1 MRSMSLAVSTVL
13 TVVGSA
19 FASLHGVTNVL
30 TTLDGNGDRSL
41 DSVSFIGSP
50 TLMTPAT
57 WLNWNEG
64 SLAYGN
70 NASFG
75 WANPV
80 PRDMNVGEDKYPG
93 NPDRADKSTPFAGE
107 AQKQGTLKEV
117 FGGNNISH
125 IIDGEGKGY
134 KLDLYFEPGKV
145 VQDDGDSSTI
155 EFCLFE
161 RGWNSSIGVAGIYM
175 DGQTLKYTNYIMF
188 TPDDETY
195 AGWKLNTLEIEKE
208 QKVAG
213 AGLSVDMFGAA
224 HDYIGF
230 SLLSDKN
237 CSGPDIVAVRAQNNV
252 VPTPGALALLGSAG
266 LFGLRRRRA

>member
-1 MRSMSLAVSTVL
+1 MSLAVSTVL
-13 TVVGSA
+13 TVAGAA
-19 FASLHGVTNVL
+19 FASIHGVTNVL
-30 TTLDGNGDRSL
+30 TTLDGNGDRTL

-50 TLMTPAT
+50 TVMTPAT
-57 WLNWNEG
+57 WLNWNDG
-64 SLAYGN
+64 SLGYGN

-80 PRDMNVGEDKYPG
+80 PRDMNTSEHTYPG
-93 NPDRADKSTPFAGE
+93 NPDRADKSTPYAGE
-107 AQKQGTLKEV
+107 AQKTGTLKEV

-134 KLDLYFEPGKV
+134 KLDLYFEPGKI
-145 VQDDGDSSTI
+145 VQDDGDGDTV

-175 DGQTLKYTNYIMF
+175 DGNTLKYTSYIQL

-195 AGWKLNTLEIEKE
+195 AGWKINTLEIEKE
-208 QKVAG
+208 QKVVG
-213 AGLSVDMFGAA
+213 AGLSVDMFGAP

-230 SLLSDKN
+230 SLLADKH
-237 CSGPDIVAVRAQNNV
+237 SQGPDIVAVRAQNNV
-252 VPTPGALALLGSAG
+252 VPTPGAAALLGLAG
-266 LFGLRRRRA
+266 LTATRRRRA